1 MRNDKMNLAALR
13 LRLEDT
19 RKLLVSAM
27 TSIDENS
34 DADYQIG
41 VGFDRIDE
49 AVERIQD
56 IIKEIELELK

>member
-1 MRNDKMNLAALR
+1 MRNDEMNLAALR

-19 RKLLVSAM
+19 RMLLVSAM
-27 TSIDENS
+27 TTMDDNE
-34 DADYQIG
+34 IG